1 MSAASLRINE
11 SLEFDVVLQGV
22 LDSARSLTAAR
33 YGVMTLLNDAGQIE
47 TFLASGMT
55 SDEARQLWDLPDGTN
70 IFASLSGTRAP
81 LRLPDL
87 LGHLRS
93 LGLPEF
99 HPPLVLSP
107 VVSLLA
113 APILHR
119 GECVGH
125 IYVAEQES
133 GQAFSGVD
141 EETLVMFAAQAA
153 LVIVNARRY
162 RDEQRARTDLET
174 LIDTSPV
181 GVAVFDARTGAPVS
195 FNREAKRI
203 VEHLR
208 MPEGTAEQILEVVTI
223 RRADGRET
231 SLSELPM
238 AQLLSASETVRAE
251 EIVMQ
256 VPDGRSVKALLNAT
270 PIHAEQG
277 ELESYVVTLQDL
289 TPLQELER
297 LRAEFL
303 AMVSHQLRLPIIS
316 VKGSVTTL
324 LDPAAALNP
333 AEMVEFLRVIDSQ
346 TDRMRDL
353 ISDLLDLAWIETGT
367 LEVAPAPTAPA
378 ALLDGARSA
387 FLSAGARNTV
397 LIEVPPDLP
406 WVLADRPRIVQ
417 VLSNLLS
424 HAAKHSPE
432 SSAIQVTGWRTDVH
446 VAFGVANDDWG
457 VSAERLSRLFG
468 KFSPIEAD
476 ASTSDR
482 WGWSADL
489 AICKGI
495 IEAHGGRI
503 SAASKGPGEGSQISF
518 TLPVVEQR
526 ERPVAPK
533 PASLTT
539 CSERRAAGGQPR
551 ILAVHEDPHALRLV
565 RDTLAEYGYDVT
577 STDAPEE
584 SFQLMR
590 AIEPE
595 LILLDLMLSGSAAI
609 ALMRR
614 ILETSEVPVIF
625 LSIDDQDDVIATA
638 FDLGAADYLV
648 KPFSATELAARV
660 RAALRKRAAPQQL
673 APFVLGELTVNYADR
688 RASLADRPVP
698 LTAIEYRMLTE
709 LAMNAGRVLS
719 YGHLLQR
726 VWGQER
732 TADIRPMRTVVSSLR
747 RKLGDSRR
755 PPPLHL
761 HRAPGRLLHGAG
773 GGGGQL

>member
-1 MSAASLRINE
+1 
-11 SLEFDVVLQGV
+11 
-22 LDSARSLTAAR
+22 
-33 YGVMTLLNDAGQIE
+33 
-47 TFLASGMT
+47 
-55 SDEARQLWDLPDGTN
+55 
-70 IFASLSGTRAP
+70 
-81 LRLPDL
+81 
-87 LGHLRS
+87 
-93 LGLPEF
+93 
-99 HPPLVLSP
+99 
-107 VVSLLA
+107 
-113 APILHR
+113 
-119 GECVGH
+119 
-125 IYVAEQES
+125 
-133 GQAFSGVD
+133 
-141 EETLVMFAAQAA
+141 
-153 LVIVNARRY
+153 
-162 RDEQRARTDLET
+162 
-174 LIDTSPV
+174 
-181 GVAVFDARTGAPVS
+181 
-195 FNREAKRI
+195 
-203 VEHLR
+203 

-277 ELESYVVTLQDL
+277 ELESYVVTLQDPDAAAG
-289 TPLQELER
+289 TGAAAGGVPWPWSAISCACR
-297 LRAEFL
+297 F
-303 AMVSHQLRLPIIS
+303 IS

-367 LEVAPAPTAPA
+367 LEVAPAPPAPA

-503 SAASKGPGEGSQISF
+503 STASKGPGEGSQISF

-551 ILAVHEDPHALRLV
+551 ILAVHEDPHALR
-565 RDTLAEYGYDVT
+565 A
-577 STDAPEE
+577 
-584 SFQLMR
+584 R
-590 AIEPE
+590 A
-595 LILLDLMLSGSAAI
+595 GHA
-609 ALMRR
+609 RR
-614 ILETSEVPVIF
+614 IRIRRDINRCPGRIVPADAGDRTGVDPPGPDAVRIRRHCA
-625 LSIDDQDDVIATA
+625 D
-638 FDLGAADYLV
+638 AAD
-648 KPFSATELAARV
+648 PGDERSAGHLPV
-660 RAALRKRAAPQQL
+660 
-673 APFVLGELTVNYADR
+673 DR
-688 RASLADRPVP
+688 RPR
-698 LTAIEYRMLTE
+698 
-709 LAMNAGRVLS
+709 
-719 YGHLLQR
+719 
-726 VWGQER
+726 
-732 TADIRPMRTVVSSLR
+732 
-747 RKLGDSRR
+747 
-755 PPPLHL
+755 
-761 HRAPGRLLHGAG
+761 
-773 GGGGQL
+773 